1 MEPNPGPFRGRGCLL
16 SCGDIESNPG
26 PGDLVDEEMAPASQ
40 CSYLGLPLLHLGD
53 TPAIGS
59 LTPPAWALA
68 LSEDITVQLRAAG
81 LAVNPAALRYGIEQC
96 WPNAA
101 PALPDVADW
110 LPSFPGLARPV
121 EATPLCPAPWSCPFG
136 CPGLSWAGQRASKAV

>member
-1 MEPNPGPFRGRGCLL
+1 MAGGSGFLLSCGDVEPNPGPFKGR
-16 SCGDIESNPG
+16 NPG
-26 PGDLVDEEMAPASQ
+26 HGDLVDEEMAPASQ
-40 CSYLGLPLLHLGD
+40 CSDLGLPLLHLSD
-53 TPAIGS
+53 TPALGS
-59 LTPPAWALA
+59 PTPPAWAVA
-68 LSEDITVQLRAAG
+68 LSKGITVQLRAAG

-121 EATPLCPAPWSCPFG
+121 EATPLCPAPGAAPSAAQV
-136 CPGLSWAGQRASKAV
+136 CPGRASKAV